1 MKFTEKMSARWSIAT
16 FQQQQRKM
24 SLYEFKLHM
33 EFCGYETYGR
43 KVLRFYKEYEKKISE
58 QHLRVSKL
66 REQRINGTKKKISK
80 DHSKD

>member
-1 MKFTEKMSARWSIAT
+1 
-16 FQQQQRKM
+16 
-24 SLYEFKLHM
+24 M

-66 REQRINGTKKKISK
+66 REQRTNGTEKKISK
-80 DHSKD
+80 DHSKDRD

>member
-1 MKFTEKMSARWSIAT
+1 MSARWSIAT

-33 EFCGYETYGR
+33 ELCGYETYGR
-43 KVLRFYKEYEKKISE
+43 QVKKFYKIYEKKISE

-66 REQRINGTKKKISK
+66 REQRTNGSKETPGK
-80 DHSKD
+80 DHNKDRV

>member
-1 MKFTEKMSARWSIAT
+1 MSVRWSIAT
-16 FQQQQRKM
+16 FQQKARKM

-33 EFCGYETYGR
+33 ELSGYQTYG
-43 KVLRFYKEYEKKISE
+43 KQVENFYKIYEEKISE

-66 REQRINGTKKKISK
+66 REQRTNGTEKKISK

>member
-1 MKFTEKMSARWSIAT
+1 
-16 FQQQQRKM
+16 
-24 SLYEFKLHM
+24 M

-43 KVLRFYKEYEKKISE
+43 QVKKFYKIYEEKISQ

-66 REQRINGTKKKISK
+66 REQRSNGTKETSGK

>member
-1 MKFTEKMSARWSIAT
+1 MSARWSITT

-33 EFCGYETYGR
+33 ELCGYETYGR
-43 KVLRFYKEYEKKISE
+43 QVKKFYRIYEKKISE

-66 REQRINGTKKKISK
+66 REQRVDGTKETPGKG
-80 DHSKD
+80 DNED

>member
-1 MKFTEKMSARWSIAT
+1 MSARWSIAT

-33 EFCGYETYGR
+33 ELCGYETYGR
-43 KVLRFYKEYEKKISE
+43 QVRKFYKIYEEKISQ

-66 REQRINGTKKKISK
+66 REQRTNGSKETPSK
-80 DHSKD
+80 DHNKDRV

>member
-1 MKFTEKMSARWSIAT
+1 MSARWSIAT

-33 EFCGYETYGR
+33 EMCGYETYGR

-66 REQRINGTKKKISK
+66 REQRTDGTEKKTST
-80 DHSKD
+80 DHSKDRD

>member
-1 MKFTEKMSARWSIAT
+1 MSARWSIAT

-33 EFCGYETYGR
+33 ELCGYETYGR
-43 KVLRFYKEYEKKISE
+43 QVRKFYKIYEEKISQ

-66 REQRINGTKKKISK
+66 REQRTNGSK
-80 DHSKD
+80 ETPGEDHN

>member
-1 MKFTEKMSARWSIAT
+1 MSARWSITT

-24 SLYEFKLHM
+24 SPYEFKLHM

-43 KVLRFYKEYEKKISE
+43 QVKKFYRIYEKKISE

-66 REQRINGTKKKISK
+66 REQRVDGTKETPGKG
-80 DHSKD
+80 DNED

>member
-1 MKFTEKMSARWSIAT
+1 MKFTDKMSARWSIAT

-43 KVLRFYKEYEKKISE
+43 QVRKFYKIYEEKISQ

-66 REQRINGTKKKISK
+66 REQRTNGSKETPSK
-80 DHSKD
+80 DHN

>member
-1 MKFTEKMSARWSIAT
+1 
-16 FQQQQRKM
+16 M

-66 REQRINGTKKKISK
+66 REQRPNGTEETPGKDNSK
-80 DHSKD
+80 D

>member
-1 MKFTEKMSARWSIAT
+1 MSARWSIAT

-43 KVLRFYKEYEKKISE
+43 QVKKFYRIYEKKISE

-66 REQRINGTKKKISK
+66 REQRVDGTKETPGKG
-80 DHSKD
+80 DNED

>member
-1 MKFTEKMSARWSIAT
+1 
-16 FQQQQRKM
+16 
-24 SLYEFKLHM
+24 M
-33 EFCGYETYGR
+33 EMCGYETYGR